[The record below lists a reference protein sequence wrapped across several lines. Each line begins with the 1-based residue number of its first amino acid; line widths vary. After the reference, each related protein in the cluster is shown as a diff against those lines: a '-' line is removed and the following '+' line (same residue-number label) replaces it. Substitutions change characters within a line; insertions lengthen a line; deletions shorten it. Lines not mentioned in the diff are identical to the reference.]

1 MPPELLTTGRLSKA
15 ADTYSF
21 GVLLWEMYTGQ
32 RPWAGMLQM
41 QIIFNVTVQKKQLEF
56 PADAPEKI
64 KVQPVGHCAQAHK
77 AVFLTLSMI
86 TRSRQLRNLITPS
99 RSRQQLLLPDKVT

>member
-1 MPPELLTTGRLSKA
+1 MQTSISTGTYGTVTHMPPELLTTGRLSKA

-41 QIIFNVTVQKKQLEF
+41 QIIFNVTVQGKQLEF
-56 PADAPEKI
+56 PSDAPEQI
-64 KVQPVGHCAQAHK
+64 KVLSIMNVGSIA
-77 AVFLTLSMI
+77 LG
-86 TRSRQLRNLITPS
+86 
-99 RSRQQLLLPDKVT
+99 

>member
-41 QIIFNVTVQKKQLEF
+41 QVIFNVTVQKKQLLF
-56 PADAPEKI
+56 PPDAP
-64 KVQPVGHCAQAHK
+64 
-77 AVFLTLSMI
+77 
-86 TRSRQLRNLITPS
+86 
-99 RSRQQLLLPDKVT
+99 QQLKVLLNRRNAAPTRTAE

>member
-1 MPPELLTTGRLSKA
+1 MSSNKNPMFRKYMYQLIVGTLFQA

-56 PADAPEKI
+56 PSDAPEQI
-64 KVQPVGHCAQAHK
+64 KVCSEHSAQGPRLVAAGTRNMSRTCVCAHG
-77 AVFLTLSMI
+77 SG
-86 TRSRQLRNLITPS
+86 RC
-99 RSRQQLLLPDKVT
+99 

>member
-1 MPPELLTTGRLSKA
+1 MCPKSGHELISGNSLQA

-56 PADAPEKI
+56 PSDAPEQI
-64 KVQPVGHCAQAHK
+64 KV
-77 AVFLTLSMI
+77 
-86 TRSRQLRNLITPS
+86 RQNEML
-99 RSRQQLLLPDKVT
+99 

>member
-1 MPPELLTTGRLSKA
+1 MHRTYSCELKVGISSQA

-56 PADAPEKI
+56 PSDAPEQI
-64 KVQPVGHCAQAHK
+64 KVRVKLGFGVG
-77 AVFLTLSMI
+77 FGFW
-86 TRSRQLRNLITPS
+86 LR
-99 RSRQQLLLPDKVT
+99 VTQMRRV

>member
-1 MPPELLTTGRLSKA
+1 MSVASQVQTSISTGTYGTVTHMPPELLTTGRLSKA

-64 KVQPVGHCAQAHK
+64 KVRCSDGGYGAEHDC
-77 AVFLTLSMI
+77 T
-86 TRSRQLRNLITPS
+86 
-99 RSRQQLLLPDKVT
+99 